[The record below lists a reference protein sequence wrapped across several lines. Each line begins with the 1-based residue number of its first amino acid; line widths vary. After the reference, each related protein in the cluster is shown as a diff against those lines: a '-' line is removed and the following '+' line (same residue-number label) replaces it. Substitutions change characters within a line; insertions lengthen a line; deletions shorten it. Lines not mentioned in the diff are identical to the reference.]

1 MYTILLMS
9 KLPPHF
15 DLSSGPPRFHR
26 GGAHHRQF
34 SPQRRHNQHFQN
46 NHEEADRVELRD
58 DFGGGDRMYSSK
70 TLDAKHMRG
79 GGKKGGN
86 EFSTHS
92 LV

>member
-1 MYTILLMS
+1 MNTLATLMGT
-9 KLPPHF
+9 LANF

-58 DFGGGDRMYSSK
+58 DFSGGDKMYSSK